1 MHCLH
6 LSFYGFADFLGGKP
20 QEIVIPSLTAAIEQT
35 VAIAQQEKMKIFLPF
50 RDSRRQVT

>member
-1 MHCLH
+1 MNCLH

-20 QEIVIPSLTAAIEQT
+20 QEIVIPSLA

-50 RDSRRQVT
+50 RDIRREVT